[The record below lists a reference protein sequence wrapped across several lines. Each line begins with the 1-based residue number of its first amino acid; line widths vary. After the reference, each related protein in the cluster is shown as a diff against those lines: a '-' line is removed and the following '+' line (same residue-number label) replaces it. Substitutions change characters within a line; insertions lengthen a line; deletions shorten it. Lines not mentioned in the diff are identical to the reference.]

1 VTQDDLQQ
9 LVRRRLF
16 ELLCTPRDAAR
27 RAQWALAPETI
38 EHLAR
43 GRYAG
48 PMSERLARAIAHALD
63 VQEYRVRR
71 VVGLPVE
78 ELADDPTRPHLR
90 LIRGG
95 CDRPAGD

>member
-1 VTQDDLQQ
+1 MTQDLQQ

-16 ELLCTPRDAAR
+16 ELLFTPRDASR
-27 RAQWALAPETI
+27 RAQWAVAPETI

-48 PMSERLARAIAHALD
+48 PMSERLARALAKALD
-63 VQEYRVRR
+63 VPEHRVRR
-71 VVGLPVE
+71 AVGLPVG
-78 ELADDPTRPHLR
+78 ELLDDPTRPHLR

-95 CDRPAGD
+95 ARRVGD